1 MTLSQFFPASDRW
14 KSDVGWLKSNFS
26 FSFADYYDPQK
37 MGFGTL
43 RVINDDTIAAKNGF
57 GMHQHANMEIITIP
71 LAGTISHK
79 DSMGNA
85 GEVGRWEVQSMSAG
99 TGIFHSE
106 INESTS
112 ENCELFQIWLQTRKN
127 NITPQYS
134 QVLYTLNIWKWVL
147 LSGPIQ
153 DLKIAFINQDA
164 YISRRK
170 TQAGEIF
177 SYTPYLK
184 ENAVYIMNISWSFS
198 LWEYS
203 LERRDAVGIFPEGEK
218 VELLSENEGDILVI
232 EVPQQ

>member
-1 MTLSQFFPASDRW
+1 MSLPQFFSASSRW
-14 KSDVGWLKSNFS
+14 KSDIGWLKSSFS

-43 RVINDDTIAAKNGF
+43 RVINDDVIAAKNGF

-79 DSMGNA
+79 DSMGNS
-85 GEVGRWEVQSMSAG
+85 GEVKSWEVQSMSAG

-112 ENCELFQIWLQTRKN
+112 ETCELFQIWIHTRKN
-127 NITPQYS
+127 NIAPQYS
-134 QVLYTLNIWKWVL
+134 QVAYTLKIWEWVL
-147 LSGPIQ
+147 LSGPTQ
-153 DLKIAFINQDA
+153 DSNIAYINQDA

-170 TQAGEIF
+170 TQPGEIF
-177 SYTPYLK
+177 SYSPYLNK
-184 ENAVYIMNISWSFS
+184 NIVYVMNISWSFWI
-198 LWEYS
+198 WEFS
-203 LERRDAVGIFPEGEK
+203 LERRDALGIFPEGKKIEMI
-218 VELLSENEGDILVI
+218 SQNEGDILLI